1 MEEARTDEGQAGQDG
16 DGLPRRH
23 LPHERQ
29 IPHVLYMDASL
40 SVVKKLEHGDHI
52 PTMQTV
58 FIFCRALDIEPRDFI
73 TEVTHRLA
81 FLEGNTRN

>member
-1 MEEARTDEGQAGQDG
+1 
-16 DGLPRRH
+16 
-23 LPHERQ
+23 
-29 IPHVLYMDASL
+29 MDASL

-73 TEVTHRLA
+73 ADVTHRLA
-81 FLEGNTRN
+81 FLESKWDSAPRKAKEQEEDAEIAWESEGPHDR